1 MTGKE
6 SQVTDRDI
14 TGPGWQEEDSAL
26 FIEMGEVMTPA
37 RDDLRQALLDH
48 VPAST
53 DDEFVAVDIGC
64 GAGWLSE
71 ALLERFHNARVV
83 ALDASPAM
91 IDYVAERLKPFG
103 DRAELWEGRL
113 EDPGWLERLGGPVRC
128 FLSSLTLHH
137 LDGPGKARL
146 YADLAHYLEPG
157 GALCVADV
165 IEPAS
170 TWAKRHMAS
179 TWTEAVRQRSLDLTG
194 EMKTFDF
201 FVAEKWNIY
210 DYPDPE
216 VDKPSPLM
224 SQLQWLTEAGF
235 VNIDVPLALA
245 GHTVIVAYR
254 PDVEEQHGAG

>member
-1 MTGKE
+1 
-6 SQVTDRDI
+6 VTDRDVAA
-14 TGPGWQEEDSAL
+14 PGWQEEDSAL

-71 ALLERFHNARVV
+71 ALLERFPNARVV

-91 IDYVAERLKPFG
+91 IDYVTERLKPFG

-210 DYPDPE
+210 DHPDPE

-254 PDVEEQHGAG
+254 PEGEEQHGAG

>member
-1 MTGKE
+1 M
-6 SQVTDRDI
+6 TDRDVAA
-14 TGPGWQEEDSAL
+14 PGWQEEDSAL

-71 ALLERFHNARVV
+71 ALLERFPNARVV

-91 IDYVAERLKPFG
+91 IDYVTERLKPFG

-210 DYPDPE
+210 DHPDPE

-254 PDVEEQHGAG
+254 PEGEEQHGAG